1 MPTEIVKSETGKMIF
16 ARLNEDEDLLEAL
29 LHVAKGNHISAGF
42 FLLIGTLKKA
52 KVGFFRKGKYK
63 TIRIDEPLEIVS
75 CIGNISVKEN
85 KPFVHAHISVS
96 NEKGE
101 VMGGHLMPGCTI
113 AAAGELALIEAVNA
127 KLFRKF
133 DEKTQ
138 LFLWS
143 MEK

>member
-29 LHVAKGNHISAGF
+29 LHVAKGNNISAGF
-42 FLLIGTLKKA
+42 FLLVGTLKKA
-52 KVGFFRKGKYK
+52 KVGFFRKGKYE

-75 CIGNISVKEN
+75 CMGNVSVKEN
-85 KPFVHAHISVS
+85 KLFVHAHIYVS

-101 VMGGHLMPGCTI
+101 VMGGHLMSGCTI
-113 AAAGELALIEAVNA
+113 AAAGELALIEAVNV
-127 KLFRKF
+127 KLFRKL

-143 MEK
+143 IEK